1 MASPIPPF
9 GVRMPPELKEWLSE
23 EATRNRRSL
32 NGEIIKR
39 LEESRAQQNR
49 ARKPKEEKAKP

>member
-1 MASPIPPF
+1 
-9 GVRMPPELKEWLSE
+9 MPPELKEWLSE